1 MSGLTTAQGNTMQRV
16 FRLLA
21 TLTALVAP
29 SFANAQDW
37 PTRTVRIVVPFPAGG
52 SGDVSVRLVADRL
65 APLLGQSVVV
75 DNRTGAAGNIGNEFV
90 ARSAPDGYT
99 LVMLSD
105 AAMLGPHVYSKLS
118 YDPIKDFAPVIQLAK
133 QPVLLAAHPSTGA
146 STLAEVTAL
155 SVRQG
160 GLSYATSGA
169 GTQQHLLGELYAKRA
184 GAKLIHVPYRGG
196 GQAVNDLLGGQIPL
210 GVLGSAPLL
219 PHYRSGAIRLL
230 AQSSATRS
238 AALPDVPT
246 FEQAG
251 VAGIAI
257 DQWLGI
263 AAPAGT
269 PAAIVKRLNAE
280 IAKALADPTLRE
292 RYAALALEPVGGSE
306 EQFAR
311 QMKDDYDRYGALARE
326 LNMPKVD

>member
-1 MSGLTTAQGNTMQRV
+1 MSIVKICALGLVT
-16 FRLLA
+16 
-21 TLTALVAP
+21 LVAHAVPQAAAQNWP
-29 SFANAQDW
+29 SK
-37 PTRTVRIVVPFPAGG
+37 PVRIVVPFPAGG

-65 APLLGQSVVV
+65 APLLGQPVVV
-75 DNRTGAAGNIGNEFV
+75 DNRTGAAGNIGNESV

-105 AAMLGPHVYSKLS
+105 AVVLGPHVYSKLS

-146 STLAEVTAL
+146 STLADITTL
-155 SVRQG
+155 TKDRG
-160 GLSYATSGA
+160 GLGYATSGA
-169 GTQQHLLGELYAKRA
+169 GTQQHLVGELYAKRA
-184 GAKLIHVPYRGG
+184 GAKLTHVPYRGG
-196 GQAVNDLLGGQIPL
+196 GQAINDLIGGQIL
-210 GVLGSAPLL
+210 LAVLGSAPLL
-219 PHYRSGAIRLL
+219 PHYRSGSIRLM

-238 AALPDVPT
+238 ATLPDVPT

-251 VAGIAI
+251 VSGIAI

-269 PAAIVKRLNAE
+269 PAPIVARLNEE

-292 RYAALALEPVGGSE
+292 RYAALALEPVGGSA
-306 EQFAR
+306 EQFTLR
-311 QMKDDYDRYGALARE
+311 MKDDHERYGALARE

>member
-1 MSGLTTAQGNTMQRV
+1 MRRISRIAAV
-16 FRLLA
+16 LA
-21 TLTALVAP
+21 AFIAP
-29 SFANAQDW
+29 SFAQAQNW
-37 PTRTVRIVVPFPAGG
+37 PTRTLRIVVPFQAGG

-75 DNRTGAAGNIGNEFV
+75 DNRTGAAGNIGNESV
-90 ARSAPDGYT
+90 ARSSPDGYT

-105 AAMLGPHVYSKLS
+105 AAMLGPHVYSKLG
-118 YDPIKDFAPVIQLAK
+118 YDPIKDFVPVIQLAK
-133 QPVLLAAHPSTGA
+133 QPVLLAAHPSIGA
-146 STLAEVTAL
+146 STLDEVTAL

-196 GQAVNDLLGGQIPL
+196 GQAINDLVGGQIPL

-219 PHYRSGAIRLL
+219 PHYRSGAIRLI

-238 AALPDVPT
+238 ASLPDIPT

-251 VAGIAI
+251 IAGIAI

-263 AAPAGT
+263 AAPTGT
-269 PAAIVKRLNAE
+269 PPAIIARLNAE
-280 IAKALADPTLRE
+280 IAKALSDPALRE
-292 RYAALALEPVGGSE
+292 RYAALALEPVGGSA

-311 QMKDDYDRYGALARE
+311 RMKEDHDRYGALSRE